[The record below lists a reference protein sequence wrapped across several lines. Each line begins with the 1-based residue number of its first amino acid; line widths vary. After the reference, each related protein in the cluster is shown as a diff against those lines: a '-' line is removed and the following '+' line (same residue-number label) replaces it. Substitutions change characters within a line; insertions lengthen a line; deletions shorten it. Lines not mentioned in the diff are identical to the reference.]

1 MWIPGHF
8 HTTVGTGVVL
18 SYLTASLLLI
28 PLLFGRQIL
37 STSAVKVA
45 FVLWFTGIMIF
56 SVGGYISGLAGEP
69 RRTYAPPY
77 LNGVQLTGV
86 HLLDLMKSAATAA
99 MSGAM
104 IFWIGGAILLATLFF
119 SALFGK
125 RVAFSGEVKL
135 SPEPGPATRLD
146 NLKLWIVIGIVLI
159 LIAYSLP
166 AVELYSQGLSPA
178 PPQPPLG

>member
-1 MWIPGHF
+1 M
-8 HTTVGTGVVL
+8 
-18 SYLTASLLLI
+18 
-28 PLLFGRQIL
+28 
-37 STSAVKVA
+37 KVA
-45 FVLWFTGIMIF
+45 FVLWFIGITIL
-56 SVGGYISGLAGEP
+56 SVGGYISGLTGEP

-86 HLLDLMKSAATAA
+86 HLLDLMKSAATVA
-99 MSGAM
+99 MHGAM

-146 NLKLWIVIGIVLI
+146 NLKLWIIIGIVLI

-178 PPQPPLG
+178 PPQPP